1 MSSDNENLIDDPDR
15 IIYSF
20 ENWQIDEVVA
30 EAESEGIKVFLVP
43 EDFHVV
49 VSVSKKDEEKF
60 DELLEYLET
69 EVWEEI
75 DDEPIILDQQE
86 IWALQDEQK
95 RDGINRRYRKLLDDL
110 YERYMQEKQG
120 LKDKYELERD
130 TIEKNWASAT
140 DFLDR

>member
-15 IIYSF
+15 INYSF

-30 EAESEGIKVFLVP
+30 EAESEGIKVFLLP

-49 VSVSKKDEEKF
+49 VSISKNDEEKF
-60 DELLEYLET
+60 NELLEYLET

-140 DFLDR
+140 NFLDR

>member
-30 EAESEGIKVFLVP
+30 EAESEGIKVFLLP
-43 EDFHVV
+43 KDFHVV
-49 VSVSKKDEEKF
+49 VSISKNDEEKF
-60 DELLEYLET
+60 NELLEYLET

-140 DFLDR
+140 NFLDR

>member
-60 DELLEYLET
+60 NELLEYLET

>member
-75 DDEPIILDQQE
+75 DDEPIILDHQE
-86 IWALQDEQK
+86 IWALQDEQN

-130 TIEKNWASAT
+130 TIEKSWASAT

>member
-15 IIYSF
+15 INYSF
-20 ENWQIDEVVA
+20 ENWQIDDVVA
-30 EAESEGIKVFLVP
+30 EAESEGINVILLP

-49 VSVSKKDEEKF
+49 VSVSKNDEEKF

-86 IWALQDEQK
+86 IWALQDEQE
-95 RDGINRRYRKLLDDL
+95 RDDINRTYRKLLDEL
-110 YERYMQEKQG
+110 EERYMQEKQG

-130 TIEKNWASAT
+130 TIEKKWISAT
-140 DFLDR
+140 NLLNR

>member
-15 IIYSF
+15 INYSF

>member
-15 IIYSF
+15 TIYSF
-20 ENWQIDEVVA
+20 ENWQIEEIVA
-30 EAESEGIKVFLVP
+30 EAESEGISIILLP

-49 VSVSKKDEEKF
+49 VSVSKNDEEKF

-75 DDEPIILDQQE
+75 GDEPIILDQQE

-95 RDGINRRYRKLLDDL
+95 RNYINERYRKLLDEL
-110 YERYMQEKQG
+110 EERYTLEKQS
-120 LKDKYELERD
+120 LKEKYELERD
-130 TIEKNWASAT
+130 TIEEKWASAT

>member
-1 MSSDNENLIDDPDR
+1 MP
-15 IIYSF
+15 
-20 ENWQIDEVVA
+20 
-30 EAESEGIKVFLVP
+30 G
-43 EDFHVV
+43 DFHVV

-75 DDEPIILDQQE
+75 HDEPIILDQQE

>member
-1 MSSDNENLIDDPDR
+1 MSSDSENLIDDPDR

-20 ENWQIDEVVA
+20 ENWQIDEIVA
-30 EAESEGIKVFLVP
+30 EAESEGISIILLP

-86 IWALQDEQK
+86 IWALQDEQE

-110 YERYMQEKQG
+110 YERYMQDKQG
-120 LKDKYELERD
+120 LKDRYELERD

>member
-15 IIYSF
+15 INYSF

-30 EAESEGIKVFLVP
+30 EAESEGIKVFLLP

-49 VSVSKKDEEKF
+49 VSISKNDEEKF
-60 DELLEYLET
+60 NELLEYLET

-86 IWALQDEQK
+86 IWALQDEQE

-140 DFLDR
+140 NFLDR

>member
-140 DFLDR
+140 NFLDR

>member
-15 IIYSF
+15 INYSF
-20 ENWQIDEVVA
+20 ENWQIDDVVA
-30 EAESEGIKVFLVP
+30 EAESEGINVILLP

-49 VSVSKKDEEKF
+49 VSVSKNDEEKF

-95 RDGINRRYRKLLDDL
+95 RDGINRTYRKLLDEL
-110 YERYMQEKQG
+110 EERYMQEKQG
-120 LKDKYELERD
+120 LKDK
-130 TIEKNWASAT
+130 
-140 DFLDR
+140 

>member
-1 MSSDNENLIDDPDR
+1 MSSDSENLIDDPDR

-20 ENWQIDEVVA
+20 ENWQIDEIVA
-30 EAESEGIKVFLVP
+30 EAESEGISVILLP

-86 IWALQDEQK
+86 IWALQDEQE

-110 YERYMQEKQG
+110 YERYMQDKQG
-120 LKDKYELERD
+120 LKDRYELERD

>member
-15 IIYSF
+15 INYSF

-30 EAESEGIKVFLVP
+30 EAESEGIKVFLFP

-49 VSVSKKDEEKF
+49 VSISKNDEEKF

-110 YERYMQEKQG
+110 YERYMQENQG

-130 TIEKNWASAT
+130 TIENNWASAT
-140 DFLDR
+140 NFLDR

>member
-75 DDEPIILDQQE
+75 DDEPIILDHQE

-130 TIEKNWASAT
+130 TIEKSWASAT

>member
-15 IIYSF
+15 INYSF

-30 EAESEGIKVFLVP
+30 EAESEGISIILLP

-49 VSVSKKDEEKF
+49 VSVSKNDEEKF

-130 TIEKNWASAT
+130 TIEKTWASAT
-140 DFLDR
+140 NFLDR

>member
-75 DDEPIILDQQE
+75 GDEPIILDQQE

-95 RDGINRRYRKLLDDL
+95 RNYINERYRKLLDEL
-110 YERYMQEKQG
+110 EERYTLEKQS
-120 LKDKYELERD
+120 LKEKYELERD
-130 TIEKNWASAT
+130 TIEEKWASAT

>member
-15 IIYSF
+15 INYSF
-20 ENWQIDEVVA
+20 ENWQIDDVVA
-30 EAESEGIKVFLVP
+30 EAESEGINVILLP

-49 VSVSKKDEEKF
+49 VSVSKNDEEKF

-86 IWALQDEQK
+86 IWALQDEQE

-110 YERYMQEKQG
+110 YERYMQDKQG

>member
-15 IIYSF
+15 INYSF
-20 ENWQIDEVVA
+20 ENWQIDDVVA
-30 EAESEGIKVFLVP
+30 EAESEGINVILLP

-49 VSVSKKDEEKF
+49 VSVSKNDEEEF

-86 IWALQDEQK
+86 IWALQDEQE
-95 RDGINRRYRKLLDDL
+95 RDDINRTYRKLLDEL
-110 YERYMQEKQG
+110 EERYMQEKQG

-130 TIEKNWASAT
+130 TIEKKWISAT
-140 DFLDR
+140 NLLNR

>member
-1 MSSDNENLIDDPDR
+1 MSSDSENLIDDPDR

-20 ENWQIDEVVA
+20 ENWQIDEIVA
-30 EAESEGIKVFLVP
+30 EAESEGISIILLP

-86 IWALQDEQK
+86 IWALQDEQE

-110 YERYMQEKQG
+110 YERYMQDKQG

>member
-1 MSSDNENLIDDPDR
+1 MSSDNENCIDDPDR
-15 IIYSF
+15 INYSF

-140 DFLDR
+140 NFLDR

>member
-75 DDEPIILDQQE
+75 HDEPIILDQQE

>member
-75 DDEPIILDQQE
+75 DDEPIILDHQE

-130 TIEKNWASAT
+130 TIEKTWASAT
-140 DFLDR
+140 NFLDR

>member
-1 MSSDNENLIDDPDR
+1 MSSDSENLIDDPDR

-20 ENWQIDEVVA
+20 EYWQIDEVVA

>member
-60 DELLEYLET
+60 NELLEFLET
-69 EVWEEI
+69 AVWEEI

-140 DFLDR
+140 NFLDR

>member
-1 MSSDNENLIDDPDR
+1 MSSDSENLIDDPDR

-20 ENWQIDEVVA
+20 ENWQIDEIVA
-30 EAESEGIKVFLVP
+30 EAESEGISIILLP

-86 IWALQDEQK
+86 IWALQDEEE

-110 YERYMQEKQG
+110 YERYMQDKQG

>member
-15 IIYSF
+15 INYSF
-20 ENWQIDEVVA
+20 ENWQIDDVVA
-30 EAESEGIKVFLVP
+30 EAESEGINVILLP

-60 DELLEYLET
+60 DELLEHLET

-86 IWALQDEQK
+86 IWALQDEQE

-110 YERYMQEKQG
+110 YERYMQDKQG

>member
-60 DELLEYLET
+60 NELLEYLET

-86 IWALQDEQK
+86 IWALQDEQE

-140 DFLDR
+140 NFLDR

>member
-130 TIEKNWASAT
+130 TIEKTWASAT
-140 DFLDR
+140 NFLDR

>member
-1 MSSDNENLIDDPDR
+1 MSSDSENLIDDPDR
-15 IIYSF
+15 TIYSF
-20 ENWQIDEVVA
+20 ENWQIEEIVA
-30 EAESEGIKVFLVP
+30 EAESEGIKVFLLP

-49 VSVSKKDEEKF
+49 VSISKNDEEKF
-60 DELLEYLET
+60 NELLEYLET

-86 IWALQDEQK
+86 IWALQDEQE

-140 DFLDR
+140 NFLDR

>member
-120 LKDKYELERD
+120 LKDKYELERN

>member
-75 DDEPIILDQQE
+75 GDEPIILDQQE

>member
-1 MSSDNENLIDDPDR
+1 MSSDSENLIDDPDR

-20 ENWQIDEVVA
+20 EYWQIDEVVA

-120 LKDKYELERD
+120 LKDKYEWERD

>member
-15 IIYSF
+15 INYSF
-20 ENWQIDEVVA
+20 ENWQIDAVVA
-30 EAESEGIKVFLVP
+30 EAESEGINVILLP

-49 VSVSKKDEEKF
+49 VSVSKNDEEKF

-86 IWALQDEQK
+86 IWALQDEQE
-95 RDGINRRYRKLLDDL
+95 RDDINRTYRKLLDEL
-110 YERYMQEKQG
+110 EERYMQEKQG
-120 LKDKYELERD
+120 LKDRYELERD
-130 TIEKNWASAT
+130 TIEKKWISAT
-140 DFLDR
+140 NLLNR